1 MAQDEEVDTELEAVQ
16 AVYGDDCRVIRR
28 FPPHLHVHIK
38 PRTADDSSQQ
48 AVILTCTLLKLDF
61 MFSLQFV
68 EAWLELCANS
78 QYPEE
83 PPHIGILES
92 KGLDEKRRMNLIAC
106 IKEKA
111 CELSSYLMLV
121 ALCEEAVELLTNMN
135 HPDGN
140 CPLCLYP
147 LVKENACGDSIPFMK
162 LMSCFHCFHCKCFI
176 SWWNWLQERQEN
188 DGSYSYDGSIALSR
202 NPQNQLDLLGTLKEN
217 CGSCPMCRK
226 VFHAK
231 DIEHVLSIIENFTS
245 RLCLDGTESEE
256 DEEILQSEAEHFRK
270 QKLETITKLQEDN
283 NGLIKAKRDLVL
295 MPGMF
300 LPEPIIAPAEASAEV
315 TSEQQTESGCPSTS
329 ETDPS
334 MPLHNPSNSECR
346 NSSIRKDKFHYRR
359 RSKTNRSKR

>member
-1 MAQDEEVDTELEAVQ
+1 MALDEEVDIELEAVQ

-38 PRTADDSSQQ
+38 PRTADDLSQ
-48 AVILTCTLLKLDF
+48 
-61 MFSLQFV
+61 QFV

-83 PPHIGILES
+83 PPDIGILEF
-92 KGLDEKRRMNLIAC
+92 KGLDEERRRNLIAC

-162 LMSCFHCFHCKCFI
+162 LMSCFHCFHRKCFI
-176 SWWNWLQERQEN
+176 RWWNWLQERQGN
-188 DGSYSYDGSIALSR
+188 DGSYLYDGSVALSR
-202 NPQNQLDLLGTLKEN
+202 NPQSQLDLPGALKEN
-217 CGSCPMCRK
+217 CGSCPICRK

-245 RLCLDGTESEE
+245 RSCLDGTESEDE
-256 DEEILQSEAEHFRK
+256 DEEILQSEAEYFRK
-270 QKLETITKLQEDN
+270 QKLEKITKLQEDI
-283 NGLIKAKRDLVL
+283 NGLIKTKRDLVL

-300 LPEPIIAPAEASAEV
+300 LPEPIIAPSEASAEV
-315 TSEQQTESGCPSTS
+315 TSEQQTEPSCPSTS

-334 MPLHNPSNSECR
+334 MPLHKPRNSKSR
-346 NSSIRKDKFHYRR
+346 SSSIRKDKFHYRR
-359 RSKTNRSKR
+359 SETNRSKR